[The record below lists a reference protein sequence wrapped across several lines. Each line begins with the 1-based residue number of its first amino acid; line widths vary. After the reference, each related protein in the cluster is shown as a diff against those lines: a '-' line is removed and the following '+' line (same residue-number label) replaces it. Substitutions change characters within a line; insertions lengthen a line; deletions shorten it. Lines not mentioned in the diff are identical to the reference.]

1 MRVSTGGFFKR
12 VNLLAISFVL
22 AVSSLSAVV
31 PQFFGQ
37 VAHAAGTVEISNIAD
52 LRNAVEH
59 QADGQTWTI
68 NAGNYGLDRFNGITA
83 SSQTGWYLP
92 ITASNLTINGVGNP
106 TLFGQEYS
114 ANDNWS
120 SQDLIA
126 IFGDNVTINGLTL
139 MPKVK
144 PNKTIEVLGD
154 SATIKNVI
162 ITPNTLVDPS
172 LYDNISDPTDPAW
185 TQYAKTWGGS
195 IYYNNATGTQT
206 LDNVSIINGGVS
218 VHAPGTTFNTNAVQL
233 SYTSDIDW
241 INDYRFYVAT
251 PTSII
256 NGAPTYTYHVNS
268 TLNNFDSVL
277 AAVGDPTTVV
287 GTEAISLDSDITTTK
302 QITLTKPLILD
313 GNGHIITPTFT
324 KTDNSNNSALS
335 IQSNDVTVNNLIEN
349 GVGGINLH
357 GINVYSANN
366 INLNN
371 VTVKNNSRDGL
382 VVNGSNVVV
391 SNLTT
396 SSNGWGGV
404 DVDQGSGVT
413 NPAVL
418 TINGHSTQTESVAD
432 ILVDNSTNPN
442 VTVND
447 PGNQYSYTANGI
459 VGIYKLKL
467 AVPTSL
473 TPINNT
479 FTNNPAFVN
488 TWSNVA
494 DATGYEYRTSN
505 TMNGNALGP
514 IIYSDSNLTQP
525 GRYSID
531 GGTVTRQNG
540 SAPQGTYYWQVRATG
555 LNGRVSDWSQINKVV
570 VDTTAPTTPVPLT
583 PFNNGFEITNDFNF
597 TWSGSTDNS
606 SPVTYEFQSDSNGS
620 FANPWDSIANG
631 NSEQNNL
638 TTPQIHSTGAPDGV
652 YYWRVRAIDA
662 AGNKSAW
669 TASWKMTIDTK
680 APVGLANSYPSD
692 GTITTTAGLTNIQWI
707 GATDATSN
715 PVVYYYE
722 SSLSSAV
729 NLDGSFK
736 NAAYKSGALAAL
748 KIPTSGTPAGTYYWH
763 VRAIDNVG
771 NTTAWTSPWKVV
783 VDNTAPTASFI
794 FPTPGPSATGF
805 QVQYSEAVNAS
816 DVTNPANYY
825 LENWPGAG
833 GSGDLI
839 GDAAITYNAA
849 SHIATVNFTNAGWYI
864 SAEQRW
870 KITNIHDLAGNLI
883 TPNPTSKYS
892 TDLASPLIPGIPTAA
907 TPTNKSA
914 VNWLWTA
921 ATDPGGVNASG
932 IKGYY
937 YKLTQGA
944 NTVLDWSF
952 TTSAIATTSV
962 VNDGVYTLHVYAV
975 DNAGNIGAE
984 VTGNVTYDKTAP
996 VVTITSPKDG
1006 DVVHGKID
1014 ITGTIADVNPDHYY
1028 LVVKDSHNTVVAGPG
1043 TVYGTS
1049 VSDWNWDTTKLAD
1062 GLYTIDLEAR
1072 DAANNKDSNSAK
1084 VITVTVDNNSPV
1096 VTINGYGQDGK
1107 SIKPSV
1113 DVVDQTSASDLIYSW
1128 ATSVPSSDVTISDS
1142 SILEPTFTV
1151 NKDGTYEFNL
1161 TVTDLAGNA
1170 TVNKFSFTY
1179 TTPVVVIP
1187 APTTQF
1193 VNVATTGGANNT
1205 ETVPLVDNEQGV
1217 LGAQTTKDTSDNK
1230 SNTSVKDTTSVLGDA
1245 ASKDKNNFWGL
1256 AWYWW
1261 LAILALAGIVGGWL
1275 ITAVR
1280 RRSIDK

>member
-1 MRVSTGGFFKR
+1 MRVSTGRLYKR
-12 VNLLAISFVL
+12 VNLFAISFVL
-22 AVSSLSAVV
+22 AVSSLSAVA

-37 VAHAAGTVEISNIAD
+37 VAHATGAVEISNIAD

-68 NAGNYGLDRFNGITA
+68 NAGNYGLDRFNDITA
-83 SSQTGWYLP
+83 GGQTGWYLP
-92 ITASNLTINGVGNP
+92 ITANNLTINGVGNP
-106 TLFGQEYS
+106 ILFGQEYS
-114 ANDNWS
+114 ANGNWS

-126 IFGDNVTINGLTL
+126 IFGSNVTINGLTL
-139 MPKVK
+139 MPKVE

-162 ITPNTLVDPS
+162 ITPNTLVNPS

-185 TQYAKTWGGS
+185 TQYSKTWGGS

-206 LDNVSIINGGVS
+206 LDNVSIVNGGVS
-218 VHAPGTTFNTNAVQL
+218 VHAPGTIFNINAVQL

-256 NGAPTYTYHVNS
+256 HGVPAYIYHVNG

-277 AAVGDPTTVV
+277 AAVGDPTTAI
-287 GTEAISLDSDITTTK
+287 GTDVISLGSDLTTTK
-302 QITLTKPLILD
+302 QITLTKPVTLD
-313 GNGHIITPTFT
+313 GNGHTINPTFA
-324 KTDNSNNSALS
+324 KTDNSNNSALG
-335 IQSNDVTVNNLIEN
+335 IQSSDVTVNNLIEN
-349 GVGGINLH
+349 GMSGVNLH
-357 GINVYSANN
+357 GINVYVANN

-371 VTVKNNSRDGL
+371 VTVKNNGRDGL
-382 VVNGSNVVV
+382 VVNGSNVTVN
-391 SNLTT
+391 NLTT
-396 SSNGWGGV
+396 LNNVWGGV

-418 TINGHSTQTESVAD
+418 TINGHSVQTESGAD
-432 ILVDNSTNPN
+432 ILVDNNTNPN
-442 VTVND
+442 VIVND
-447 PGNQYSYTANGI
+447 LGNQYNYTANGI
-459 VGIYKLKL
+459 VGVYKLKL
-467 AVPTSL
+467 TTPTSL
-473 TPINNT
+473 TPVNNAY
-479 FTNNPAFVN
+479 TNNPAFVN

-494 DATGYEYRTSN
+494 DATGYEYRTANS
-505 TMNGNALGP
+505 MNGNVLGP

-525 GRYSID
+525 GRYSVN
-531 GGTVTRQNG
+531 GSAVTRQNG
-540 SAPQGTYYWQVRATG
+540 GAPQGTYYWQVRATG

-570 VDTTAPTTPVPLT
+570 VDTTAPSTPALLT
-583 PFNNGFEITNDFNF
+583 PFSNGFEITNDFNF

-606 SPVTYEFQSDSNGS
+606 SPVTYEFQSDNNGS
-620 FANPWDSIANG
+620 FTNPWDSITNG
-631 NSEQNNL
+631 NNEQNNL
-638 TTPQIHSTGAPDGV
+638 TTPQIHSTGAPDGT

-669 TASWKMTIDTK
+669 TEPWKMTIDTK
-680 APVGLANSYPSD
+680 APIGLANSYPSN
-692 GTITTTAGLTNIQWI
+692 GAVMTTAGLTNIQWI

-722 SSLSSAV
+722 SSMSSAI
-729 NLDGSFK
+729 NSDGSFK
-736 NAAYKSGALAAL
+736 NVAYRSGALTTT
-748 KIPTSGTPAGTYYWH
+748 KISTLGTPQGTYYWH
-763 VRAIDNVG
+763 VRAVDSAG

-783 VDNTAPTASFI
+783 VDNTAPTANFI

-805 QVQYSEAVNAS
+805 QVQYSEAVNAI
-816 DVTNPANYY
+816 DATNPANYY

-833 GSGDLI
+833 GSGDLM
-839 GDAAITYNAA
+839 GDANITYDAA

-864 SAEQRW
+864 SAEQKW
-870 KITNIHDLAGNLI
+870 GITNIRDLAGNLI

-892 TDLASPLIPGIPTAA
+892 TDLASPLAPGTPTAA

-914 VNWLWTA
+914 VNWSWVA
-921 ATDPGGVNASG
+921 ATDPGGINASG

-952 TTSAIATTSV
+952 TTSTIATTSV
-962 VNDGVYTLHVYAV
+962 INDGIYALHVYAV
-975 DNAGNIGAE
+975 DNAGNVGAE
-984 VTGNVTYDKTAP
+984 VTGNITYDKTAP
-996 VVTITSPKDG
+996 VVAITSPKNG
-1006 DVVHGKID
+1006 DVVHGKVN
-1014 ITGTIADVNPDHYY
+1014 ITGTITDINPDHYY

-1043 TVYGTS
+1043 TVYGAA
-1049 VSDWNWDTTKLAD
+1049 VNDWNWDTTKLAD

-1072 DAANNKDSNSAK
+1072 DAANNKDSNSTK
-1084 VITVTVDNNSPV
+1084 VITVTVDNNAPI

-1107 SIKPSV
+1107 SIKPSI
-1113 DVVDQTSASDLIYSW
+1113 DVTDQTSASDLVYSW
-1128 ATSVPSSDVTISDS
+1128 TTLVPSSDVTISDS
-1142 SILEPTFTV
+1142 SVLAPTFTV
-1151 NKDGTYEFNL
+1151 NNDGTYEFNL
-1161 TVTDLAGNA
+1161 TVTDLAGNI
-1170 TVNKFSFTY
+1170 TVKKFSFTY

-1193 VNVATTGGANNT
+1193 VNVATTGGVNNA

-1217 LGAQTTKDTSDNK
+1217 LGVQTTKDTNDNK
-1230 SNTSVKDTTSVLGDA
+1230 SNTSVKDTASVLGDT
-1245 ASKDKNNFWGL
+1245 ASKDKNTFWGL

-1280 RRSIDK
+1280 RRSSK